1 MTLLGSAR
9 VLPSAH
15 SPGGPANVP
24 RTVGLTYGHSSQEG
38 VKQNLLGQE
47 MEAVAPPLGLVMGH
61 SGETEA
67 KEKTLK
73 VPEAFLGHIP
83 LPL

>member
-1 MTLLGSAR
+1 MTLVGSPS
-9 VLPSAH
+9 VLPSVH
-15 SPGGPANVP
+15 SPGGPATVP
-24 RTVGLTYGHSSQEG
+24 RTIGLTYGHSSKGG
-38 VKQNLLGQE
+38 VKQTWLGQE
-47 MEAVAPPLGLVMGH
+47 MEAVSPPLGLVMGH

-73 VPEAFLGHIP
+73 VPEAFLGHTP